1 MLLRKL
7 LENIHPSLPK
17 EFEKFDVQ
25 LICSDSR
32 QVSDGS
38 LFVAVP
44 GANTDGSHFIEDAIK
59 RGIRVIVTAQPAKSF
74 SKNPH
79 VLIINVD
86 NPKKILKDLTLRFYD
101 HPSTKLKTIGITGT
115 NGKTTI
121 TYLCESIFKANGKSS
136 GVIGTVNHHYGQ
148 EILPSLNTTPG
159 LIENQQLLAEMVKA
173 KVDYCLMEVSSHA
186 LAQGRVEG
194 IDFPYAIFTNLTSDH
209 LDYHK
214 NREDYSLAK
223 SKLFTG
229 LSAKAT
235 AVINIDDEYGSRLV
249 KMTKSKIQTYGIT
262 NTAD

>member
-101 HPSTKLKTIGITGT
+101 HPSTKLKTIGITGSA
-115 NGKTTI
+115 GKTT
-121 TYLCESIFKANGKSS
+121 TTTLVGEMAKLSFKDEGGRTLAPHVICLANHA
-136 GVIGTVNHHYGQ
+136 GVT
-148 EILPSLNTTPG
+148 
-159 LIENQQLLAEMVKA
+159 
-173 KVDYCLMEVSSHA
+173 
-186 LAQGRVEG
+186 
-194 IDFPYAIFTNLTSDH
+194 AI
-209 LDYHK
+209 K
-214 NREDYSLAK
+214 KEC
-223 SKLFTG
+223 
-229 LSAKAT
+229 
-235 AVINIDDEYGSRLV
+235 
-249 KMTKSKIQTYGIT
+249 
-262 NTAD
+262 

>member
-79 VLIINVD
+79 VLIINVR
-86 NPKKILKDLTLRFYD
+86 KRY
-101 HPSTKLKTIGITGT
+101 
-115 NGKTTI
+115 
-121 TYLCESIFKANGKSS
+121 
-136 GVIGTVNHHYGQ
+136 
-148 EILPSLNTTPG
+148 
-159 LIENQQLLAEMVKA
+159 
-173 KVDYCLMEVSSHA
+173 
-186 LAQGRVEG
+186 
-194 IDFPYAIFTNLTSDH
+194 
-209 LDYHK
+209 
-214 NREDYSLAK
+214 
-223 SKLFTG
+223 
-229 LSAKAT
+229 
-235 AVINIDDEYGSRLV
+235 
-249 KMTKSKIQTYGIT
+249 
-262 NTAD
+262 